1 MSALSLTL
9 KVDNI
14 SPSLEAL
21 ADPALKRKM
30 LLAAGT
36 LVESYAV
43 RAFDEAGVR
52 PTPWPARKNSKA
64 AHPLLIKSGNMR
76 QSIHTQVQGN
86 DSVQV
91 GASVP
96 YAAAQQL
103 GSKKKNISPR
113 PFFPVLENQL
123 TGQVD
128 EELVDILSGIVQ
140 RAAGG

>member
-21 ADPALKRKM
+21 ADPALKHKM

-43 RAFDEAGVR
+43 RAFDEPGLR
-52 PTPWPARKNSKA
+52 PAPWPARKSSKA
-64 AHPLLIKSGNMR
+64 ANPLLIKSGNMR

-86 DSVQV
+86 DGVKV

-96 YAAAQQL
+96 YAAAHQL
-103 GSKKKNISPR
+103 GSTKKNIPPR